1 MEIFRIVR
9 RQAEMR
15 SEKLN
20 RLISDIK
27 KYRKYTIYAAKS
39 ELKSEVANSH
49 LSWMWWILDPLLF
62 MVVYSFVAVI
72 VFQKGEPYLP
82 VFIFIG
88 YNHSLFY
95 NLLLIYRLLLN
106 YLFSFFT
113 YSAFSTRR
121 TVPLSLISALVK
133 EITSQ

>member
-1 MEIFRIVR
+1 MDRFIRDV
-9 RQAEMR
+9 
-15 SEKLN
+15 
-20 RLISDIK
+20 K
-27 KYRKYTIYAAKS
+27 KYYKYTIYAAKS

-88 YNHSLFY
+88 YNSWNFFRSPAAERETGSCQQTDCIKSLY
-95 NLLLIYRLLLN
+95 TKIYLDLCKN
-106 YLFSFFT
+106 S
-113 YSAFSTRR
+113 
-121 TVPLSLISALVK
+121 IQW
-133 EITSQ
+133 I